1 MEKQEQDKAIK
12 GLQDEKRKVTD
23 IFARKMETNIKLKE
37 SLDNDK
43 KLMEEKENEFE
54 ELRNNINYL

>member
-37 SLDNDK
+37 SLANDK

-54 ELRNNINYL
+54 ELRNNIN